1 MELNE
6 YQKLALRT
14 AGDHGDEQH
23 RLMYTALGL
32 NGEAGEVAEIIKK
45 ALFHGHDLD
54 KEMLLKELG
63 DVMWYVAVLADT
75 LGLSLDEVG
84 SENIAKLRRRYP
96 DGFSS
101 ERSRNRTEP

>member
-6 YQKLALRT
+6 YQQLALRT
-14 AGDHGDEQH
+14 AGDHGDAQH

-54 KEMLLKELG
+54 KDMLLKELG

-84 SENIAKLRRRYP
+84 KENIAKLRRRYP
-96 DGFSS
+96 EGFSS